1 MKRYLTILMVVW
13 LTLLMSVCSF
23 AAPFDRYSI
32 DDEKETLTIY
42 GTIEGAKKGDPI
54 TIELLN
60 VDKSIDSNAEYT
72 GDKIVSDFV
81 LFTQVPADAN
91 GGYVQTVGMKGRTI
105 GEYKLRVNG
114 KETTTIF
121 YAPATLKEDMLYE
134 IEDACLGMDEEEGI
148 DYLIEMIEAES
159 NAENIKLL
167 FGASSQYV
175 NSVDSEVLAK
185 AIYSIVNTDDSCIKT
200 PTTFS
205 VAMDKAITLAA
216 LNEGL
221 GDVVANK
228 DFYGLDAD
236 YVAVYQSEV
245 SAETKATFA
254 ADNYKGKKIDTA
266 EGVKA
271 IFNNAVLVAFVDS
284 FDAWSDAE
292 TFIVKFGN
300 DVGVDMTDYNK
311 LNTNSKKELYQAI
324 LKMDAKD
331 IASLVKDI
339 NKKTGDILDGQ
350 KDSDKGS
357 SGGGGGGGGFSG
369 GTATTTPIVSGKAEG
384 FVDMAGSE
392 WAETAVNA
400 LYEKGIVNGVGE
412 KLFAPGRNIT
422 REEMLTMLL
431 NAYGVDVSGAAID
444 KFADVSANAWYAP
457 YVAKGYELGV
467 TSGISDTMF
476 GSGREITREEAAA
489 MALSISQAFG
499 KSFYADGTVFTDD
512 ASIASWAKTAV
523 YALKGAGVIN
533 GIGDGTFAPKANCT
547 RAQAAVIIYALIN
560 R

>member
-13 LTLLMSVCSF
+13 LTLMMSVCSF

-60 VDKSIDSNAEYT
+60 VDKSIDSNAQYT

-114 KETTTIF
+114 KNVTTIF
-121 YAPATLKEDMLYE
+121 YAPATLKEDMLFE

-148 DYLIEMIEAES
+148 DYLVEMIETEN

-167 FGASSQYV
+167 FGAASQYV
-175 NSVDSEVLAK
+175 DSVDSEVLAK
-185 AIYSIVNTDDSCIKT
+185 AIYNIANKDDAIFFST
-200 PTTFS
+200 TTFTT
-205 VAMDKAITLAA
+205 AMDNAIALAA

-221 GDVVANK
+221 GDIVASK

-245 SAETKATFA
+245 SDETKATFA
-254 ADNYKGKKIDTA
+254 ADNYKGKKIDTV
-266 EGVKA
+266 EGVEA
-271 IFNNAVLVAFVDS
+271 IFNDAVLVAFVKS

-292 TFIVKFGN
+292 SFIVTFGE
-300 DVGVDMTDYNK
+300 DVGVDMKDYNK
-311 LNTNSKKELYQAI
+311 LKSNSKKELYQAI
-324 LKMDAKD
+324 LKMNFNDM
-331 IASLVKDI
+331 ASFVKDI
-339 NKKTGDILDGQ
+339 NDEIEDLLDKQGD
-350 KDSDKGS
+350 KES
-357 SGGGGGGGGFSG
+357 SGGGGGGGGGGFSG
-369 GTATTTPIVSGKAEG
+369 GTSTTTPIVSGKADG
-384 FVDMAGSE
+384 FMDMAGSE

-400 LYEKGIVNGVGE
+400 LYEQGIVNGVGE

-431 NAYGVDVSGAAID
+431 NAYKVNVSGASID
-444 KFADVSANAWYAP
+444 KFADVSASAWYAP

-499 KSFYADGTVFTDD
+499 KSFKADGTVFTDD
-512 ASIASWAKTAV
+512 ATIADWSKTAV

-533 GIGDGTFAPKANCT
+533 GIGDGSFAPKANCT

>member
-1 MKRYLTILMVVW
+1 
-13 LTLLMSVCSF
+13 
-23 AAPFDRYSI
+23 
-32 DDEKETLTIY
+32 
-42 GTIEGAKKGDPI
+42 
-54 TIELLN
+54 
-60 VDKSIDSNAEYT
+60 
-72 GDKIVSDFV
+72 
-81 LFTQVPADAN
+81 
-91 GGYVQTVGMKGRTI
+91 
-105 GEYKLRVNG
+105 
-114 KETTTIF
+114 
-121 YAPATLKEDMLYE
+121 
-134 IEDACLGMDEEEGI
+134 MDEEEGI
-148 DYLIEMIEAES
+148 DYLIEMIETEN

-167 FGASSQYV
+167 FGAASQYV
-175 NSVDSEVLAK
+175 DSVDSEVLAK
-185 AIYSIVNTDDSCIKT
+185 TIYNIANKDDAVLYST
-200 PTTFS
+200 TTFTK
-205 VAMDKAITLAA
+205 AMDNAIGLAA

-228 DFYGLDAD
+228 EFYGLDAD

-266 EGVKA
+266 EGVEA
-271 IFNNAVLVAFVDS
+271 IFNDAVLVAFVKS

-292 TFIVKFGN
+292 SFIVTFGE
-300 DVGVDMTDYNK
+300 DVGVDMKDYNK
-311 LNTNSKKELYQAI
+311 LKSNSKKELYQAI
-324 LKMDAKD
+324 LKMEFEDM
-331 IASLVKDI
+331 ASFVKDI
-339 NKKTGDILDGQ
+339 NDEIEDLLDKQGD
-350 KDSDKGS
+350 KES
-357 SGGGGGGGGFSG
+357 SGGGGGGGGGGFSG
-369 GTATTTPIVSGKAEG
+369 GTSTTTPIVSGKADG
-384 FVDMAGSE
+384 FMDMAGSE
-392 WAETAVNA
+392 WAETAVNT
-400 LYEKGIVNGVGE
+400 LYEQGIVNGVGE

-431 NAYGVDVSGAAID
+431 NAYKVNVSGASID
-444 KFADVSANAWYAP
+444 KFADVSASAWYAP

-499 KSFYADGTVFTDD
+499 KSFKADGTVFTDD

>member
-13 LTLLMSVCSF
+13 LTLMMSVCSF

-42 GTIEGAKKGDPI
+42 GTIDGAKKGDPI

-91 GGYVQTVGMKGRTI
+91 GGYAQIVGMKGRTI

-114 KETTTIF
+114 KDATTIF
-121 YAPATLKEDMLYE
+121 YAPTTLKEDMLYE

-148 DYLIEMIEAES
+148 DYLIEMIETES

-167 FGASSQYV
+167 FGSTSLYV
-175 NSVDSEVLAK
+175 DNVDSEVLAK
-185 AIYSIVNTDDSCIKT
+185 ALYNIANTDDSIFYST
-200 PTTFS
+200 TTFNK
-205 VAMDKAITLAA
+205 AMDNAITLAA

-221 GDVVANK
+221 GDVVASK
-228 DFYGLDAD
+228 EFYGLDAD
-236 YVAVYQSEV
+236 YVAIYQSDV
-245 SAETKATFA
+245 SAETKATFV

-266 EGVKA
+266 DGVKE
-271 IFNNAVLVAFVDS
+271 IFNGAVLVAFVKS
-284 FDAWSDAE
+284 FDAWSDAQVFIE
-292 TFIVKFGN
+292 TFGE
-300 DVGVDMTDYNK
+300 DVGVNMKDYEDLTTKNK
-311 LNTNSKKELYQAI
+311 AELYQAV
-324 LKMDAKD
+324 LKMDNSS
-331 IASLVKDI
+331 IESLVKDI
-339 NKKTGDILDGQ
+339 NKKIKDLLDDQ
-350 KDSDKGS
+350 DTKQS
-357 SGGGGGGGGFSG
+357 SGGGGGGGGGFSG

-384 FVDMAGSE
+384 FMDMAGSE
-392 WAETAVNA
+392 WAETAVNT
-400 LYEKGIVNGVGE
+400 LFEKGIVNGVGE

-431 NAYGVDVSGAAID
+431 NAYGVDVTGASID
-444 KFADVSANAWYAP
+444 KFADVPANAWYAP

-489 MALSISQAFG
+489 MALSISKAFG

-533 GIGDGTFAPKANCT
+533 GVGDGSFAPKANCT

>member
-13 LTLLMSVCSF
+13 LTLMMSVCSF

-60 VDKSIDSNAEYT
+60 VGKSIDTNAEYT
-72 GDKIVSDFV
+72 GNKIVSDFV
-81 LFTQVPADAN
+81 LFTQVPANAE
-91 GGYVQTVGMKGRTI
+91 GGYVQIVGMAGRTI

-114 KETTTIF
+114 KDATTIF
-121 YAPATLKEDMLYE
+121 YAPASLKEDMLYE
-134 IEDACLGMDEEEGI
+134 VEDACLGMDEEEGI
-148 DYLIEMIEAES
+148 EYLIELIETES

-167 FGASSQYV
+167 FGSTSLYV
-175 NSVDSEVLAK
+175 NEVDSEVLAK
-185 AIYSIVNTDDSCIKT
+185 ALYNIANTDDSVFYST
-200 PTTFS
+200 STFAK
-205 VAMDKAITLAA
+205 AMDNAITLAA

-221 GDVVANK
+221 GDMTASK
-228 DFYGLDAD
+228 EFFGLDAD
-236 YVAVYQSEV
+236 YVAVYQSDV
-245 SAETKATFA
+245 SAETKATFV
-254 ADNYKGKKIDTA
+254 ADNYKGKKIDTV
-266 EGVKA
+266 EGVKE
-271 IFNNAVLVAFVDS
+271 IFNGAVLVAFVAS
-284 FDAWSDAE
+284 FDAWSDAQVFIE
-292 TFIVKFGN
+292 TFGE
-300 DVGVDMTDYNK
+300 DVGVNMKNYNK
-311 LNTNSKKELYQAI
+311 LSSKNKSELYTAI
-324 LKMDAKD
+324 LKMNATN
-331 IASLVKDI
+331 IETLVKKI
-339 NKKTGDILDGQ
+339 NDKIEELLDGQ
-350 KDSDKGS
+350 GDKTSGGS
-357 SGGGGGGGGFSG
+357 GGGGGGGFSG
-369 GTATTTPIVSGKAEG
+369 GTATTTPIVSGKADG
-384 FVDMAGSE
+384 FMDMAGSE

-400 LYEKGIVNGVGE
+400 LYEKGVVNGVGE

-431 NAYGVDVSGAAID
+431 NAYGVNVSGASIG
-444 KFADVSANAWYAP
+444 KFADVPADAWYAP

-476 GSGREITREEAAA
+476 GSGREITREEASA

-499 KSFYADGTVFTDD
+499 KNFYADGTVFTDD
-512 ASIASWAKTAV
+512 ASIADWAKNAV

-533 GIGDGTFAPKANCT
+533 GIGDGSFAPKANCT

>member
-13 LTLLMSVCSF
+13 LTLMMSVCSF
-23 AAPFDRYSI
+23 AAPFDRYAI

-42 GTIEGAKKGDPI
+42 GTIDGAKKGDPI

-91 GGYVQTVGMKGRTI
+91 GGYAQIVGMKGRTI

-114 KETTTIF
+114 DDAATIF

-148 DYLIEMIEAES
+148 EYLIEMIETES

-167 FGASSQYV
+167 FGSTSLYV
-175 NSVDSEVLAK
+175 DNVDSEVLAK
-185 AIYSIVNTDDSCIKT
+185 AIYNIANNDDSCLNT

-221 GDVVANK
+221 GDVVASK
-228 DFYGLDAD
+228 EFYGLDAD
-236 YVAVYQSEV
+236 YVAIYQSDV
-245 SAETKATFA
+245 SAETKATFV

-266 EGVKA
+266 DGVKE
-271 IFNNAVLVAFVDS
+271 IFNGAVLVAFVDS

-292 TFIVKFGN
+292 TFIVKFGK
-300 DVGVDMTDYNK
+300 DVGVNMKDYEDLTTKNK
-311 LNTNSKKELYQAI
+311 AELYQAV
-324 LKMDAKD
+324 LKMDNSS
-331 IASLVKDI
+331 IESLVKDI
-339 NKKTGDILDGQ
+339 NKKIKDLLDDQ
-350 KDSDKGS
+350 DTKQS
-357 SGGGGGGGGFSG
+357 SGGGGGGGGGFSG

-384 FVDMAGSE
+384 FMDMAGSE
-392 WAETAVNA
+392 WAETAVNT
-400 LYEKGIVNGVGE
+400 LFEKGIVNGVGE

-431 NAYGVDVSGAAID
+431 NAYGVDVTGASID
-444 KFADVSANAWYAP
+444 KFADVPANAWYAP

-489 MALSISQAFG
+489 MALSISKAFG

-533 GIGDGTFAPKANCT
+533 GIGDGSFAPKANCT